1 MDIHSV
7 KQPTNREELKEL
19 NTLLRKYTDR
29 IHPLEGK
36 KMRAKMKRKI
46 KDEGFTDLD
55 LVWES
60 LQSPPAEPEPAP
72 EPEEES
78 PQEDP

>member
-1 MDIHSV
+1 MDIHNV
-7 KQPTNREELKEL
+7 RDPTNREELKEL

-46 KDEGFTDLD
+46 KYDGFTDLD

-60 LQSPPAEPEPAP
+60 LQSPPPEP
-72 EPEEES
+72 EPEEEP
-78 PQEDP
+78 PQEDS